1 MGTAVA
7 GGLLLSGTVPWLGG
21 GAPASASAKATTP
34 NGAGYWLAAS
44 DGSVYN
50 FGDAANYG
58 SMAGKHLAAPIV
70 GIVASPDGRGYWL
83 VARDGGV
90 FAFGSARYYNS
101 LPGLGKAPGASV
113 VGMAAMPAAGPVG
126 PTGARGPGGPGGSAG
141 PAGATG
147 PAGPAGSGG
156 AGGPRAGR
164 RYRGHGTCR
173 ASWRDRGDR

>member
-34 NGAGYWLAAS
+34 NGGQATGWPPPT
-44 DGSVYN
+44 GPYN

-70 GIVASPDGRGYWL
+70 GIVASPDGRSYWL

-113 VGMAAMPAAGPVG
+113 VGMAAMPGASPVG
-126 PTGARGPGGPGGSAG
+126 PTGATGPGGPGGSAG

-156 AGGPRAGR
+156 AGGARAGR
-164 RYRGHGTCR
+164 SYRGHGTCG
-173 ASWRDRGDR
+173 ASWCDP